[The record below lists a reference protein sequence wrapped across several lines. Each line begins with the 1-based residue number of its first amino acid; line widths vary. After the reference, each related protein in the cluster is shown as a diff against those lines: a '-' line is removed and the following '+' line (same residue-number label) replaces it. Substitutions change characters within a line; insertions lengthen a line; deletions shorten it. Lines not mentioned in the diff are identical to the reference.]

1 MQNKFFQKMTISLA
15 KNKQAIEM
23 SKNNSPELID
33 YLKNNT
39 LTDKTYDKI
48 AQMSLKNGH
57 AKEFFQHFN
66 NKEKKYKILFDLFL
80 DNDTKVFNSLEIKEL
95 IDFLNTTDKE
105 QYTNLHKIMYISDS
119 SFSSKLLS
127 HILPYKKDILFTQTK
142 DNISILN
149 TAFFKGVENISSF
162 FDVIDKKHF
171 KISSPGYSSPLRY
184 TQNISADLFEEICIY
199 YAKQKINMPGA
210 FYAKNGKKQIQK
222 TLLNSLIYQND
233 INKINTYFK
242 YFPKHEFN
250 AKIPEY
256 IISFYQGQEHITQ
269 KLIEKIDINA
279 LTPKGKNDPDLLWL
293 ASRYYNT
300 HKNTFYQIINEIED
314 FTAYTQLFSN
324 TLEEKTEDEDDEFN
338 FNIKNHTDKLDYNRR
353 NYTALLAEYGD
364 IDAIEALKNKGVFL
378 IDDTQSIYSSCL
390 KDNDNYIK
398 KIDYFKQFVDIEKT
412 TIEGLYNS
420 NGFKY
425 TQELKRPFL
434 LSVLFSFPKN
444 EALDV
449 LIKLEDK
456 YKLQF
461 NDIDYALGLIY
472 SVKKSDKKMFE
483 YFLGKISIA
492 KTIEICNNIYTHYSN
507 DNSEDSRPIVHQFST
522 IGEVNLSFIKAFTP
536 QCNEL
541 FGAIVKQKNMSHQ
554 LLFSL
559 FKDKDLI
566 THFIK
571 EHGNYIQES
580 FTFHFKK
587 HSSLKSIVKYIDYFD
602 KPEKERIIKSDEFYL
617 LLKEDISQFLPL
629 LKEKT
634 NGSIVIKILREFSS
648 FTFKE
653 QEQIESNA
661 QYLLEGNKKLQSYHI
676 VQLLSL
682 KTNKSLIKTAVESFA
697 KNNPDKSAL
706 EETIYSGNK
715 YHFSA
720 NIDLVLHFINQY
732 PNPDENINKYID
744 YYTDYLKN
752 DSNLGLQVYD
762 RIIKKLLVFD
772 TEHNVYSEKSIDSI
786 FNLSSCLL
794 NKPLEQKIKNQYSLV
809 NEKVVTDK
817 IHFKLVK
824 LDIEDIIKQFYKYD
838 ENIAKTDIYNSIT
851 TSVENYFSHENT
863 KYQLGTLINLTKD
876 NVFLDDYI
884 LKNSNLTAH
893 YLYLASCANLKDFLI
908 DFLID
913 DTDKKSYSQEELF
926 LKQFN
931 NHIQKNPEY
940 IVEVKDMMKKIDP
953 KKYKGIEIIMDNY
966 ELKLKI
972 ETNNRKNK
980 KFKI

>member
-23 SKNNSPELID
+23 TKNNSPKLID
-33 YLKNNT
+33 YLNNNT

-48 AQMSLKNGH
+48 AKISLEKGY
-57 AKEFFQHFN
+57 AKEFFQHFKD
-66 NKEKKYKILFDLFL
+66 KEKKYKILFDLFL
-80 DNDTKVFNSLEIKEL
+80 DNDTKVFEALEIKEL
-95 IDFLNTTDKE
+95 IDFLNITDKE

-127 HILPYKKDILFTQTK
+127 HILPYKKNILFTQTK

-171 KISSPGYSSPLRY
+171 KISAAGHNSPLRY
-184 TQNISADLFEEICIY
+184 TQNISANLFEEICIY
-199 YAKQKINMPGA
+199 YAKQKVNMPGA
-210 FYAKNGKKQIQK
+210 FYAKKGKKQIQK
-222 TLLNSLIYQND
+222 TLLSSLIYQND

-250 AKIPEY
+250 KKIPEY
-256 IISFYQGQEHITQ
+256 MISFYQGHEHITQ
-269 KLIEKIDINA
+269 KLIQKIDINA

-293 ASRYYNT
+293 ASRYYKT
-300 HKNTFYQIINEIED
+300 HKNTFHQIINEIQD

-324 TLEEKTEDEDDEFN
+324 TLEEQKEDEDNEFN
-338 FNIKNHTDKLDYNRR
+338 FKINSHTDKLDYNRR

-364 IDAIEALKNKGVFL
+364 IEAIEALKNKGLFL
-378 IDDTQSIYSSCL
+378 IDDNQSIYSSCL
-390 KDNDNYIK
+390 KDNENYLK
-398 KIDYFKQFVDIEKT
+398 KIDYFKQFIAIEQT
-412 TIEGLYNS
+412 TVESLYNS

-444 EALDV
+444 ESIDV
-449 LIKLEDK
+449 LIKLQEK
-456 YKLQF
+456 YQLQF

-472 SVKKSDKKMFE
+472 SVKKSDPKMFE
-483 YFLGKISIA
+483 YFLDKISVA
-492 KTIEICNNIYTHYSN
+492 KTIEICNNIYTHYTN

-522 IGEVNLSFIKAFTP
+522 IGEVNLSFIKKFTP

-541 FGAIVKQKNMSHQ
+541 FGAIVQEQKMSHP

-559 FKDKDLI
+559 FKDKNII

-571 EHGNYIQES
+571 EHGNYIQEN

-587 HSSLKSIVKYIDYFD
+587 HRSLKSIIKYIDYFD
-602 KPEKERIIKSDEFYL
+602 TPEKQKIINSDEFYL
-617 LLKEDISQFLPL
+617 LLKEDISQFLPI
-629 LKEKT
+629 LKEKNKANIT
-634 NGSIVIKILREFSS
+634 IKILREFSS
-648 FTFKE
+648 FSFKE
-653 QEQIESNA
+653 QEQIESNV
-661 QYLLEGNKKLQSYHI
+661 QCLLENDKTLQSYQI

-682 KTNKSLIKTAVESFA
+682 KINKQLIKNAIECFA
-697 KNNPDKSAL
+697 KNNPEISTL

-715 YHFSA
+715 YHFST

-732 PNPDENINKYID
+732 NSPHENINKYIT

-762 RIIKKLLVFD
+762 RIIKKLLAFNN
-772 TEHNVYSEKSIDSI
+772 EHNVYNKESIEKI
-786 FNLSSCLL
+786 FDLSLSLL
-794 NKPLEQKIKNQYSLV
+794 NKPLEQKIRQQYSLV
-809 NEKVVTDK
+809 NKETVTDK
-817 IHFKLVK
+817 LHFKLVK
-824 LDIEDIIKQFYKYD
+824 LEIEEIIKHFYKYD
-838 ENIAKTDIYNSIT
+838 ENLSKSDIYNSMT
-851 TSVENYFSHENT
+851 TSVENYFNHENT

-876 NVFLDDYI
+876 IVFVDDYI
-884 LKNSNLTAH
+884 LKNSSLTAH

-908 DFLID
+908 DDIN
-913 DTDKKSYSQEELF
+913 KKSYSQEELF
-926 LKQFN
+926 LKQFHN
-931 NHIQKNPEY
+931 NIQKNPDFITQIKY
-940 IVEVKDMMKKIDP
+940 MMKQIDP
-953 KKYKGIEIIMDNY
+953 KKYASVEIIMDNY

-972 ETNNRKNK
+972 QSTHNKNK